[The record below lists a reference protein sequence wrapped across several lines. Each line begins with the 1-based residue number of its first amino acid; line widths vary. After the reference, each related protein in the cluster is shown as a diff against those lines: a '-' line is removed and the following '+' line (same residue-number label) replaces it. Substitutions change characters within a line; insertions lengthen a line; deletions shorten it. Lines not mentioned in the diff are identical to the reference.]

1 MKFRIA
7 LSTALVAVSALALP
21 ALMGA
26 PALADDVTFVM
37 KNSHPNALEVEL
49 YSQDRKHVWPGGN
62 QVYYFDDGETKNIP
76 LSCKSGETICYGAWV
91 SGDKGTYWGVG
102 PDNKE
107 SCTDCCYTCEGGET
121 EEIDL
126 VP

>member
-1 MKFRIA
+1 MNSFFARGLAAAAFAMAAVIA
-7 LSTALVAVSALALP
+7 APSVSLAS
-21 ALMGA
+21 
-26 PALADDVTFVM
+26 DVTFVM

-49 YSQDRKHVWPGGN
+49 YSQDRDHVWPGGN
-62 QVYYFDDGETKNIP
+62 QVYYLDDGETKTMP
-76 LSCKSGETICYGAWV
+76 LACEEGETICYGAWI

-102 PDNKE
+102 PDNSE
-107 SCTDCCYTCEGGET
+107 NCDNCCYTCTGGET

>member
-1 MKFRIA
+1 MNSLIA
-7 LSTALVAVSALALP
+7 RSLAAAAFAATALLA
-21 ALMGA
+21 ASSFS
-26 PALADDVTFVM
+26 LASDVTFAI

-49 YSQDRKHVWPGGN
+49 YSQDRDHVWPGNN
-62 QVYYFDDGETKNIP
+62 QVYYLDDGETKTMP
-76 LSCKSGETICYGAWV
+76 LSCEEGETICYGAWI

-102 PDNKE
+102 PDNAE
-107 SCTDCCYTCEGGET
+107 TCDDCCYTCTGGET